1 MALMPVDYSLDA
13 LQRYVAEVEVER
25 GFDRD
30 DALHKCL
37 LLGEEV
43 GELFKAVRRASF
55 LRTDP
60 ASAVHEVG
68 QELADVLNFVL
79 ALANR
84 FDLVLSEEYS
94 KKEALNQQRS
104 WT

>member
-1 MALMPVDYSLDA
+1 MTLVPDDFSLDA
-13 LQRYVAEVEVER
+13 LQRYVEEVEVER
-25 GFDRD
+25 GFDHE

-43 GELFKAVRRASF
+43 GELFKAVRRVTSM
-55 LRTDP
+55 RTDP

-84 FDLVLSEEYS
+84 FDLVLSKEYA
-94 KKEALNQQRS
+94 KKEALNRQRS